1 MDTHWNIIH
10 WLTDNVSKI
19 MKDIW
24 ASKEYPAILMLI
36 LTLWILTK
44 VDPQEELIRM
54 TSKKPPFSV
63 IETSLSSVL
72 AAENPSKLNQHTIPA
87 DTIDVIV
94 ENNID
99 SSSSWKVQDTTLFA
113 QRE

>member
-24 ASKEYPAILMLI
+24 ASKEYPAMLMLI

-54 TSKKPPFSV
+54 TSKKPPFSA
-63 IETSLSSVL
+63 IETSLSTVL

>member
-24 ASKEYPAILMLI
+24 ASKEYPAMLILI

-44 VDPQEELIRM
+44 VDTQEELIRM
-54 TSKKPPFSV
+54 TSKKPPFSA
-63 IETSLSSVL
+63 IEISLSTVL
-72 AAENPSKLNQHTIPA
+72 ATENPSKLNQHTIPA

>member
-1 MDTHWNIIH
+1 
-10 WLTDNVSKI
+10 
-19 MKDIW
+19 
-24 ASKEYPAILMLI
+24 
-36 LTLWILTK
+36 
-44 VDPQEELIRM
+44 M

-72 AAENPSKLNQHTIPA
+72 AAENPSKLNQHTIAA

-99 SSSSWKVQDTTLFA
+99 SSSS
-113 QRE
+113 